1 MAGVSAEV
9 TAAVVGANGRAFR
22 EKLLFTHRGLSGPAI
37 LQASS
42 YWRAGECVEID
53 LLPGVDFAAALAE
66 CRAAGARAE
75 VRTVLARYL
84 PKRLAD
90 RWCQVQGVAK
100 TAVALSDREVAAI
113 AAALHAWRVQPA
125 GTEGYEKAE
134 VTGGG
139 VDTGELSSKT
149 MECRKCPGLYFIGEV
164 VDVTGQL
171 GGFNFQWAWASGAA
185 AGRAL

>member
-1 MAGVSAEV
+1 VSAEV
-9 TAAVVGANGRAFR
+9 TAAVVGRGNRSAFR

-37 LQASS
+37 LQVSS

-53 LLPGVDFAAALAE
+53 LLPGVDFATVLAE
-66 CRAAGARAE
+66 CRAASGRAE
-75 VRTVLARYL
+75 LRTVLARYL

-90 RWCQVQGVAK
+90 RWCQVNGVTK
-100 TAVALSDREVAAI
+100 AVASLSDRDVAAI
-113 AAALHAWRVQPA
+113 AAALHAWRVRPV

-149 MECRKCPGLYFIGEV
+149 MECHKAPGLYFIGEV

>member
-1 MAGVSAEV
+1 
-9 TAAVVGANGRAFR
+9 
-22 EKLLFTHRGLSGPAI
+22 
-37 LQASS
+37 
-42 YWRAGECVEID
+42 
-53 LLPGVDFAAALAE
+53 
-66 CRAAGARAE
+66 
-75 VRTVLARYL
+75 VRTALSRHL

-90 RWCQVQGVAK
+90 RWCLLQGISKSAHS
-100 TAVALSDREVAAI
+100 LSDREVAAL
-113 AAALHAWRVQPA
+113 AAHLHAWRVQPA

-134 VTGGG
+134 VTRGG

-149 MECRKCPGLYFIGEV
+149 MECRNVPGLYFIGEV

>member
-1 MAGVSAEV
+1 M
-9 TAAVVGANGRAFR
+9 
-22 EKLLFTHRGLSGPAI
+22 LL
-37 LQASS
+37 
-42 YWRAGECVEID
+42 
-53 LLPGVDFAAALAE
+53 E
-66 CRAAGARAE
+66 CRAAGARGE
-75 VRTVLARYL
+75 VRTALTRYL

-90 RWCQVQGVAK
+90 RWCQVQRISK
-100 TAVALSDREVAAI
+100 TIPAVSDREAAAI
-113 AAALHAWRVQPA
+113 AAHLHAWSFQPA

-149 MECRKCPGLYFIGEV
+149 MECRKEPGLYFIGEV

-185 AGRAL
+185 AGQAV

>member
-1 MAGVSAEV
+1 M
-9 TAAVVGANGRAFR
+9 
-22 EKLLFTHRGLSGPAI
+22 
-37 LQASS
+37 
-42 YWRAGECVEID
+42 EID
-53 LLPGVDFAAALAE
+53 LLPGVDFAAMLAA

-75 VRTVLARYL
+75 VRTVLARDL

-90 RWCQVQGVAK
+90 RWCQVRGISKAIL
-100 TAVALSDREVAAI
+100 AVSDREAAAI
-113 AAALHAWRVQPA
+113 AAELHAWRVQPA

-149 MECRKCPGLYFIGEV
+149 MECRKVPGLYFIGEV